1 MHLLPPIR
9 REVWW
14 ASHGMLKGR
23 TVTVKLC
30 FCFVLDS
37 QCNSLLQGP
46 KKLHCSQI
54 VQENAAKSD
63 EGKRREKGRCST
75 SWDHLSLSPSSQRPL
90 NPTLQFT
97 THVRLEQLAFFFFKW
112 LFPPCSRVSPLT
124 KEPDPGA
131 PSTVWSRCHIT
142 VNLTL
147 LSQVTFPGYW
157 ASVPDG
163 DSQRHLMGQL
173 LKCGRSL

>member
-23 TVTVKLC
+23 TVTAKLC

-54 VQENAAKSD
+54 VQKNAAKSD

-75 SWDHLSLSPSSQRPL
+75 PWEHLSLSPSSQCPL
-90 NPTLQFT
+90 NPTLQLT
-97 THVRLEQLAFFFFKW
+97 THMRLEQLTFFFKC
-112 LFPPCSRVSPLT
+112 LSPPCSRVSLLT

-131 PSTVWSRCHIT
+131 PSTVWSRCHTT
-142 VNLTL
+142 VNLTNCLRSPL
-147 LSQVTFPGYW
+147 LDTGYQSLMVTHSGT
-157 ASVPDG
+157 
-163 DSQRHLMGQL
+163 
-173 LKCGRSL
+173 

>member
-1 MHLLPPIR
+1 MSVSDWNVHLLPPIR

-14 ASHGMLKGR
+14 DNRGMLKGR
-23 TVTVKLC
+23 TITVKLC

-75 SWDHLSLSPSSQRPL
+75 PWERLSLSPSSPCPL
-90 NPTLQFT
+90 NPSLQLT
-97 THVRLEQLAFFFFKW
+97 THVRLFFFNGFFHPAPEFLPTPKN
-112 LFPPCSRVSPLT
+112 LILEPPPQCGVHATPQLTSPYCLRSPLLGT
-124 KEPDPGA
+124 GHQ
-131 PSTVWSRCHIT
+131 S
-142 VNLTL
+142 
-147 LSQVTFPGYW
+147 
-157 ASVPDG
+157 
-163 DSQRHLMGQL
+163 LMVVHSGT
-173 LKCGRSL
+173 

>member
-75 SWDHLSLSPSSQRPL
+75 SWDHLSLSPSSQCPL

-97 THVRLEQLAFFFFKW
+97 THVRLEQLTFFFLNGFFHPV
-112 LFPPCSRVSPLT
+112 LEFLPSPRNLILEPPPQCGVDATSQLTSPYCLRSPFLGT
-124 KEPDPGA
+124 GHQ
-131 PSTVWSRCHIT
+131 S
-142 VNLTL
+142 LM
-147 LSQVTFPGYW
+147 VTHSGT
-157 ASVPDG
+157 
-163 DSQRHLMGQL
+163 
-173 LKCGRSL
+173 

>member
-75 SWDHLSLSPSSQRPL
+75 SWDHLSLSPSSQCPL

-97 THVRLEQLAFFFFKW
+97 THVRLEQLAFFFNGFFHPV
-112 LFPPCSRVSPLT
+112 LEFLPSPRNLILEPPPQCGVDATSQLTSPYCLRSPFLGT
-124 KEPDPGA
+124 GHQ
-131 PSTVWSRCHIT
+131 S
-142 VNLTL
+142 LM
-147 LSQVTFPGYW
+147 VTHRGT
-157 ASVPDG
+157 
-163 DSQRHLMGQL
+163 
-173 LKCGRSL
+173 